1 MASPAGSRRK
11 EGAGIRRVGL
21 PDGGLTAC
29 LAGASSVS
37 ACLVE
42 PPGPRQPRQS
52 ARVGGRQLEG
62 EVVGLAHLYGL
73 LEQAAKA
80 LLALLIGR

>member
-1 MASPAGSRRK
+1 M
-11 EGAGIRRVGL
+11 L
-21 PDGGLTAC
+21 DGT
-29 LAGASSVS
+29 SSMS

-62 EVVGLAHLYGL
+62 EVVGLAHLHGL
-73 LEQAAKA
+73 LEQAVRGVDRAAMKQ
-80 LLALLIGR
+80 